1 MEFLGHCSTA
11 IKKSNKTKKWEPI
24 NLVFTDSES
33 FCDATSRLMEGFKDE
48 CRFVVAD
55 KDGERHFVYVLD
67 YRYKSTENTIV
78 LYPEKAKKIKK

>member
-11 IKKSNKTKKWEPI
+11 IKKNVKTRNWSPI
-24 NLVFTDSES
+24 NLVYADSES
-33 FCDATSRLMEGFKDE
+33 FCEATSKLIEGFKDE

-55 KDGERHFVYVLD
+55 KDGERYFVDVLD

-78 LYPEKAKKIKK
+78 LFPEDTKKIKK